1 MAKETEISKELKKL
15 QKIFE
20 NIQPDKKALCES
32 LLQNAAFM
40 AVKLREL
47 QDLIDHDGMVEDYD
61 NGGGQS
67 GRKIGSAVQIYQK
80 MLPSD
85 NQVIKTLASMLPNGE
100 KELAIRQADLMSD
113 FLTTR

>member
-67 GRKIGSAVQIYQK
+67 GIRENPWVTAYEK
-80 MLPSD
+80 LLTTF
-85 NQVIKTLASMLPNGE
+85 NKTLATLNQIGDGAGGE
-100 KELAIRQADLMSD
+100 ETERLDDLRKRFKVM
-113 FLTTR
+113 